1 MVPHRMVGP
10 QPQNSQQWS
19 LGALCVCVC
28 CVCMYVWHVCMYVCC
43 VCGCIWCVPR
53 NSWDKR
59 TVCLFNAHVHFL
71 CYEFCFS
78 VIFVTKVIV
87 LWWFRVERI
96 CLQCR
101 RLGFDP
107 WVRKILWGREWLPTQ
122 YSCLGNP
129 MDRRVWQ
136 ATVHGGRKESDIKQ

>member
-1 MVPHRMVGP
+1 MPG
-10 QPQNSQQWS
+10 S
-19 LGALCVCVC
+19 L
-28 CVCMYVWHVCMYVCC
+28 MYRWEQTERGWGWERFCLLRT
-43 VCGCIWCVPR
+43 PR

-87 LWWFRVERI
+87 PWWFRVERI

-107 WVRKILWGREWLPTQ
+107 WVRMILWGREWLPTQ

-136 ATVHGGRKESDIKQ
+136 ATVHGGRKESDIKQWLTLSLFLQVEEMRTMLFSSVL